1 MPASPEKVLCI
12 NSAPFGN
19 SVCLLPELRFLA
31 EKHGQPVDI
40 LIKNQSLIELYNG
53 IDYIGQILLIRNWR
67 FWPWFLLQMLSLQ
80 KRMKYEHIYILDLP
94 HARRFFRVF
103 PFFRNLPHQI
113 RVEFPKEVRES
124 RKHPDLMVSLA
135 LSSSVLVTN
144 EQEREEVRQ
153 VLSGTYGWNGEQIV
167 LFHPGCAHVVKGRHE
182 LTTGNPK
189 QWPVENW
196 RKTLSGLRT
205 QMPDAMFIT
214 TGTANERKLTEEVIA
229 GMAGKIVSLAG
240 SLSLRH
246 LLALQSM
253 AHSCISIDTGP
264 AHTAM
269 SVGCPTLILYGR
281 HDPRYLERCS
291 PKGWGPAITIRG
303 FRNREEVG
311 SKGFEDPIKNI
322 LPETVIRLWQK
333 LPPRLSQ
340 PLPEHFVSHYCE
352 GDTEPEVLPILF

>member
-1 MPASPEKVLCI
+1 MLSSSERVLCI
-12 NSAPFGN
+12 HAAPFGN

-31 EKHGQPVDI
+31 EKHGQPIDV
-40 LIKNQSLIELYNG
+40 LIKNQSFLELYNG
-53 IDYIGQILLIRNWR
+53 IDYVGQVLLIRNWK
-67 FWPWFLLQMLSLQ
+67 FWPWFLLRMMSLQ
-80 KRMKYEHIYILDLP
+80 KRMKYDHIYILNLP
-94 HARRFFRVF
+94 HARSFFRIF
-103 PFFRNLPHQI
+103 PFFRDLPRQI
-113 RVEFPKEVRES
+113 RLGFPEEVRKS
-124 RKHPDLMVSLA
+124 RMHPDLTVPIA
-135 LSSSVLVTN
+135 LGPSVLVVS
-144 EQEREEVRQ
+144 EQEHEEVRQ
-153 VLSGTYGWNGEQIV
+153 LLSGNYGWCGEQIV
-167 LFHPGCAHVVKGRHE
+167 LFHPGCAHVVKGRRE

-189 QWPVENW
+189 QWPVESW
-196 RKTLSGLRT
+196 QKTISEIRT

-229 GMAGKIVSLAG
+229 GITGKTVSLAG

-281 HDPRYLERCS
+281 HDPRYLARCS

-311 SKGFEDPIKNI
+311 SKGFEDPIKSI

-333 LPPRLSQ
+333 LPLRLSQ